1 MQLSVKGRH
10 VDTGDALR
18 QYAYDRLSG
27 ILDKYFGDAIEANV
41 TLSKDA
47 FLYRAA
53 LSIHVGRGMLLQA
66 AGEAQDVHPAFDMAA
81 DRLAKQL
88 RRYKRRLRDHGRVP
102 ASPSDVLPAQQYIL
116 APEREPEEGA
126 VDGLGEGAAGGAN
139 DQPIVVAEMETEV
152 PSLTVGEAVM
162 RMDLADQGALLFRN
176 RAHGGINMV
185 YRRQDGNIGWI
196 DPRGNRDG

>member
-102 ASPSDVLPAQQYIL
+102 ASSSDVLPAQQYIL
-116 APEREPEEGA
+116 APEQEPEEG
-126 VDGLGEGAAGGAN
+126 VAAEAADGAN